1 MRYSYGKLFELL
13 IISYFDSYIL
23 MTITRDLYYPNP
35 SHFVDE
41 KMKKNECAHNT
52 LKQKNY

>member
-1 MRYSYGKLFELL
+1 MRYSYDKLFELL

-23 MTITRDLYYPNP
+23 MTITRDLYPNP

-41 KMKKNECAHNT
+41 KNECAHNT